1 MENILEGDNTF
12 RFRIISALNKLQQ
25 TPSAI
30 PVDLELVETALQA
43 EIMGHYR
50 SYQIL
55 GMLQEAPD
63 QDDPIMRGLRKSINQ
78 EVERIFRLISL
89 MHPHLDLHSAY
100 VGLQTKD
107 RIVHDNALEF
117 LDNILKQQMRSL
129 LVPLIDGEV
138 SLTKRIH
145 LANNLLHTGVASKEE
160 AVEVL
165 VNSDDPWLRACGAY
179 AIGSL
184 GLTALKQELD
194 KCLEHPDPL
203 LRETARQAQLRL
215 AARA

>member
-1 MENILEGDNTF
+1 
-12 RFRIISALNKLQQ
+12 
-25 TPSAI
+25 
-30 PVDLELVETALQA
+30 
-43 EIMGHYR
+43 
-50 SYQIL
+50 
-55 GMLQEAPD
+55 
-63 QDDPIMRGLRKSINQ
+63 
-78 EVERIFRLISL
+78 L

-100 VGLQTKD
+100 VGLQSKD

-129 LVPLIDGEV
+129 LVPVIDGEV
-138 SLTKRIH
+138 TLAERIRR
-145 LANNLLHTGVASKEE
+145 ANHLLHTDVASKEK
-160 AVEVL
+160 AVEAL

-184 GLTALKQELD
+184 GLTDLKRELE